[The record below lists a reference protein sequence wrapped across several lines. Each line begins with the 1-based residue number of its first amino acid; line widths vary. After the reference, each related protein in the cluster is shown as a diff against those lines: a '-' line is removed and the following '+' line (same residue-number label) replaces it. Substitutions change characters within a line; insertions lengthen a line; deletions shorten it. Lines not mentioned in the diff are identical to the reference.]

1 MKDCPNNRVVIVT
14 EGGEYDSAS
23 EDECELVAENGDCDG
38 TQEVGDGDYKDY
50 TFETGNTIVV
60 TKTLSVQFKDEEHE
74 QRSNLFQT
82 QAKVNNKLVKLIIDG
97 GSCHN
102 LASKEMSE
110 KLGLTMI
117 KHPHPYH
124 VQWFS
129 DCGDVKVQHMVRVTF
144 SIHDYTDTVECD
156 VVPMTVCHLLLG
168 RPCQFD
174 RRAVHDGY
182 ANTHAFKW
190 HGKGVK
196 LLPMSPTQV
205 IAANMQKKMSES
217 ERKKKDISV
226 VHKSVSESHNP
237 NMSGKRK
244 NERKSMVIVATKS
257 EMRKMRENPNTTHFV
272 LLYKDTILT
281 ANNMTSLLSVVS
293 NVLQAFE
300 DVFPEEVPTGLPPLR
315 GIEHQIDLIPGASLP
330 N

>member
-1 MKDCPNNRVVIVT
+1 
-14 EGGEYDSAS
+14 
-23 EDECELVAENGDCDG
+23 
-38 TQEVGDGDYKDY
+38 
-50 TFETGNTIVV
+50 
-60 TKTLSVQFKDEEHE
+60 
-74 QRSNLFQT
+74 
-82 QAKVNNKLVKLIIDG
+82 
-97 GSCHN
+97 
-102 LASKEMSE
+102 
-110 KLGLTMI
+110 
-117 KHPHPYH
+117 
-124 VQWFS
+124 
-129 DCGDVKVQHMVRVTF
+129 
-144 SIHDYTDTVECD
+144 
-156 VVPMTVCHLLLG
+156 LG
-168 RPCQFD
+168 RPWQFD

-217 ERKKKDISV
+217 ERKKKDISA

-281 ANNMTSLLSVVS
+281 ANDMTSLLSVVS

-300 DVFPEEVPTGLPPLR
+300 DVFPEEVPSDLPPLR
-315 GIEHQIDLIPGASLP
+315 GIEHQIDLILGASLP